1 MLAVSVD
8 GNRKL
13 YRFKSNSSTQEPGHF
28 DDVFIQNDEEV
39 AKFVEYIHTQTKHV
53 VQQCPEHRNLLSMR
67 PFLSV
72 MHAKAHS
79 GKCEIKWG
87 GAFQEGAGS
96 TIGEEV
102 EQVNSFLSRA
112 AITTKYMSKAGRK
125 DMLTLLALGW
135 NERKLENLSHT
146 LSQRYLKTVRILK
159 EDLDSLNA
167 AKKEL
172 GIDDDTVQLWV
183 ADVQKWAEE
192 TDQSD
197 GSLGALQARIEEL
210 AVLVKVRSLNLYKQT
225 DSNKRRH
232 NIRRVILKDK
242 KRLAAAI
249 AEYNHLAEP
258 SGQIVSTDGII
269 QTDTWPWRSENLHT
283 KRMVFDKFMAVQRL
297 KEEEVILCKEML
309 QHWIALKTQYLTLGA
324 LSSNSSLVDL
334 SEDAQK
340 GLQCLVHK
348 RLSKLK
354 AEMRLVKGHY
364 NTILNDNSH
373 LEMEDLGKLK
383 YKFQQE

>member
-135 NERKLENLSHT
+135 NERKLENLSRT

-232 NIRRVILKDK
+232 KIRRVILKDK

-269 QTDTWPWRSENLHT
+269 QTDTWPWRSET
-283 KRMVFDKFMAVQRL
+283 
-297 KEEEVILCKEML
+297 
-309 QHWIALKTQYLTLGA
+309 
-324 LSSNSSLVDL
+324 SLVDL

-373 LEMEDLGKLK
+373 LELEEEDIELDTI
-383 YKFQQE
+383 YSDFSSSDEDSD